1 MTLDYVM
8 LSRLQ
13 FAFTAMF
20 HILWPV
26 AIIGLSIFL
35 VVLEIL
41 WVKTHHE
48 QWYKHARF
56 WTKIFLLNT
65 ALGIATGY
73 PMEFQFG
80 MNWSIFSEAGG
91 DFLGHMLGYEAAMAF
106 MLEASFLGIMA
117 FGWKRVSPGMHL
129 FATCM
134 VAFGASL
141 SAFWIMTANSWMHS
155 PNGGYFDKGKF
166 VITDHVRA
174 IFNSD
179 MFWNTPHMWLACL
192 EISLFIIG
200 GISAW
205 YMLKNRDT
213 AFFLKSFKIAVIVA
227 IFVTPLQIFVGD
239 GVGVDDLQLQ
249 PAKLAAMESHW
260 FTNPPG
266 TGAAWHIVAWPDEDR
281 EENKWEINIPYGLS
295 LIVTRSLTGQVKGL
309 REIPQRDRPPI
320 LIPFYSFRI
329 MVACGMAFFFLMLWT
344 LWEWR
349 RGNLI
354 PERIGKR
361 KALLYSWMVCL
372 PLSYLAMEAG
382 WAVRE
387 VGRQPWVIYNLM
399 RTAEG
404 VSRHAESTVVTSF
417 AAYIV
422 VYTILF
428 FLFLGFA
435 RFVIRKGP

>member
-1 MTLDYVM
+1 MLIDYTM

-35 VVLEIL
+35 VVLESL
-41 WVKTHHE
+41 WVKTHDE
-48 QWYKHARF
+48 EWYRHARF

-65 ALGIATGY
+65 ALGVATGF

-117 FGWKRVSPGMHL
+117 FGWKRVSPRMHL

-155 PNGGYFDKGKF
+155 PTGGYFDKGKF
-166 VITDHVRA
+166 VITDHMQA

-192 EISLFIIG
+192 EISLFVIG

-205 YMLKNRDT
+205 YILKNRNT
-213 AFFLKSFKIAVIVA
+213 AFFLKSFKIAVIAA
-227 IFVTPLQIFVGD
+227 IFITPLQIFVGD
-239 GVGVDDLQLQ
+239 GVGVDDLKLQ

-260 FTNPPG
+260 YTNAPG
-266 TGAAWHIVAWPDEDR
+266 TGAAWHIIAWPDPR
-281 EENKWEINIPYGLS
+281 KEENKWEINIPYGLS

-309 REIPQRDRPPI
+309 QEIPKEDRPPI
-320 LIPFYSFRI
+320 LIPFYAFRI
-329 MVACGMAFFFLMLWT
+329 MVACGMAFFLLMLWT

-349 RGNLI
+349 RGNLVS
-354 PERIGKR
+354 EKIGNR
-361 KALLYSWMVCL
+361 KLLLYSWIVCL
-372 PLSYLAMEAG
+372 PLSYIAMEAG

-387 VGRQPWVIYNLM
+387 VGRQPWLIYNLM
-399 RTAEG
+399 RTTEG
-404 VSRHAESTVVTSF
+404 VSRHANSTVITSF
-417 AAYIV
+417 ATYII